1 MGKTKRKQKE
11 IEKDYIKEY
20 LDYAKINKELLSVE
34 AFEAGLRVAQKKQK
48 EYETIG
54 KSCMRLA
61 DHIELEFEFTDEEKI
76 MNSIKKTQRELGLLQ
91 DEEFEKMFNEFTPYQ
106 VKSYHERRK
115 KILEEKRN
123 YSVSFTKNGIV
134 ASIGTPNLEVMAE
147 FIFRQMH
154 ENGLSSLSADTQ
166 TTLFFNKFK

>member
-1 MGKTKRKQKE
+1 MEKTKRKQKE
-11 IEKDYIKEY
+11 IKNDYIKEY

-34 AFEAGLRVAQKKQK
+34 ALEAGLRVAKKKQK

-76 MNSIKKTQRELGLLQ
+76 MNSIKKTQRDLGLLQ
-91 DEEFEKMFNEFTPYQ
+91 DDEFKKMFSEFTPYQ

-115 KILEEKRN
+115 MIFEEKRT
-123 YSVSFTKNGIV
+123 YSVSFTKNGTI
-134 ASIGTPNLEVMAE
+134 ATIGTPNLEALAR
-147 FIFRQMH
+147 FIALNMRDT
-154 ENGLSSLSADTQ
+154 GLDNLSADTQ
-166 TTLFFNKFK
+166 TTLFFHKFK